1 MQSFII
7 PFELKALFKRYLKNN
22 NIKYEYIKEPVL
34 SDDDIKRTKEL
45 LSSLNFKGSFD
56 KMSIIKAELS
66 YDDYVDIIKAQID
79 KNNNVK
85 HELNYEQKGILFVD
99 RNITL

>member
-22 NIKYEYIKEPVL
+22 NIKYEYIKEPIL
-34 SDDDIKRTKEL
+34 SDEDIKQTKEL
-45 LSSLNFKGSFD
+45 LSSLNFTGSFD

-66 YDDYVDIIKAQID
+66 YNDYMDVIKAQID
-79 KNNNVK
+79 KNNNIK
-85 HELNYEQKGILFVD
+85 HELNYEQKGIVFVD
-99 RNITL
+99 RNIML